1 MVLAVI
7 ASMLAGTAATRAD
20 HTRIGSV
27 TKTMI
32 GTLVLELVDR
42 HKLRLDESIA
52 QWFPQLPEASQITI
66 RKLFGF
72 VPAFRVADLATAL
85 AGRRRRSL
93 LATGEPVGT

>member
-1 MVLAVI
+1 MLAVI

-72 VPAFRVADLATAL
+72 VPAFAL
-85 AGRRRRSL
+85 LTWPPLWLVVVVVRSWL
-93 LATGEPVGT
+93 PVSL